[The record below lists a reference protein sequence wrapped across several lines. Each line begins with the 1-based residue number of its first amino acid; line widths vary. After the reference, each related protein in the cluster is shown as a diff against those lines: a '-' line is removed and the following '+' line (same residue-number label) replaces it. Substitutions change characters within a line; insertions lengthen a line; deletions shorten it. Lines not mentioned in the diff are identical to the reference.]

1 MACITLNI
9 ESWKL
14 HESDISNKRYVNLSM
29 IFKNESLEMKK
40 RIYKSYVTSFKIIY
54 KYIKEFLIRTF

>member
-40 RIYKSYVTSFKIIY
+40 RIYKS
-54 KYIKEFLIRTF
+54 